1 MASGR
6 RMRSASSCSPVPA
19 IRHSLQGAT
28 SPSWPRGRDTW
39 TCSTTLPVGQQ
50 ITWNIEHF
58 PKPVVAR
65 INGIALGGGT
75 ELALC
80 CDIRVAADTA
90 IMGVPEINL
99 GIIPG
104 YGGTQRLP
112 RIVGVG
118 MAKKLVL
125 TGEHIKAEEA
135 YRIGLVDMIV
145 PEADLDDAVAKL
157 CKRIATKS
165 PVALAMGKEAI
176 NMGLQADLRTGLSI
190 EARCFCMC
198 FGSEDREEGH
208 ERLSGEAQTG
218 IQGPVK
224 ISRGDEMKEVV
235 HCGRRPDA
243 DRPDG
248 RRPFRLPPGRAGRHG
263 PEGTP

>member
-1 MASGR
+1 MEYKDIKITKDGAVATITIDR
-6 RMRSASSCSPVPA
+6 PEVLNA
-19 IRHSLQGAT
+19 IRDNTMFEIQDALNILEKDDSVRVLVLTGAGDKAFVAGGDI
-28 SPSWPRGRDTW
+28 SIMAKGAGYLDVIHG
-39 TCSTTLPVGQQ
+39 LPAGQQ

-80 CDIRVAADTA
+80 CDIRIAADTA

-125 TGEHIKAEEA
+125 SGEHINAQEA
-135 YRIGLVDMIV
+135 FRIGLIDQLV
-145 PEADLDDAVAKL
+145 PKAELDAAVAKL
-157 CKRIATKS
+157 CGKLASKS
-165 PVALAMGKEAI
+165 PIALAMGKEAI
-176 NMGLQADLRTGLSI
+176 NMGIQADLRTGLSI

-198 FGSEDREEGH
+198 FGSQDRVEGMTAFL
-208 ERLSGEAQTG
+208 EKRK
-218 IQGPVK
+218 PVFK
-224 ISRGDEMKEVV
+224 
-235 HCGRRPDA
+235 GR
-243 DRPDG
+243 
-248 RRPFRLPPGRAGRHG
+248 
-263 PEGTP
+263 

>member
-1 MASGR
+1 MEYKDIKVTKDGAVATITIDR
-6 RMRSASSCSPVPA
+6 QEVLNA
-19 IRHSLQGAT
+19 IRDNTMFEIQDALNILEKDDTVRVLVLTGAGDKAFVAGGDI
-28 SPSWPRGRDTW
+28 SIMAKGAGYLDVMHG
-39 TCSTTLPVGQQ
+39 LPAGQQ

-118 MAKKLVL
+118 MAKKMVL
-125 TGEHIKAEEA
+125 SGEHINAQEA
-135 YRIGLVDMIV
+135 FRIGLIDQLV
-145 PEADLDDAVAKL
+145 PKAELDAAVAKL
-157 CKRIATKS
+157 CGKLASKS
-165 PVALAMGKEAI
+165 PIALAMGKEAV
-176 NMGLQADLRTGLSI
+176 NMGMQADLRTGLSI

-198 FGSEDREEGH
+198 FGSQDRVEGMTAFL
-208 ERLSGEAQTG
+208 EKRK
-218 IQGPVK
+218 PVFK
-224 ISRGDEMKEVV
+224 
-235 HCGRRPDA
+235 GR
-243 DRPDG
+243 
-248 RRPFRLPPGRAGRHG
+248 
-263 PEGTP
+263 

>member
-1 MASGR
+1 MEYKDIKITKDGAVATITIDR
-6 RMRSASSCSPVPA
+6 PEVLNA
-19 IRHSLQGAT
+19 IRDNTMFEIQDALNILEKDDSVRVLVLTGAGDKAFVAGGDI
-28 SPSWPRGRDTW
+28 SIMAKGAGYLDVIHG
-39 TCSTTLPVGQQ
+39 LPAGQQ

-80 CDIRVAADTA
+80 CDIRIAADTA

-125 TGEHIKAEEA
+125 SGEHINAQEA
-135 YRIGLVDMIV
+135 FRIGLIDQLV
-145 PEADLDDAVAKL
+145 PKAELDAAVAKL
-157 CKRIATKS
+157 CGKLASKS
-165 PVALAMGKEAI
+165 PIALAMGKEAV
-176 NMGLQADLRTGLSI
+176 NMGMQADLRTGLSI

-198 FGSEDREEGH
+198 FGSQDRVEGMTAFL
-208 ERLSGEAQTG
+208 EKRK
-218 IQGPVK
+218 PVFK
-224 ISRGDEMKEVV
+224 
-235 HCGRRPDA
+235 GR
-243 DRPDG
+243 
-248 RRPFRLPPGRAGRHG
+248 
-263 PEGTP
+263 

>member
-1 MASGR
+1 MEYKDIKITKDGAVATITIDR
-6 RMRSASSCSPVPA
+6 PEVLNA
-19 IRHSLQGAT
+19 IRDNTMFEIQDALNILEKDDSVRVLVLTGAGDKAFVAGGDI
-28 SPSWPRGRDTW
+28 SIMAKGAGYLDVIHG
-39 TCSTTLPVGQQ
+39 LPAGQQ

-80 CDIRVAADTA
+80 CDIRIAADTA

-125 TGEHIKAEEA
+125 SGEHINAQEA
-135 YRIGLVDMIV
+135 FRIGLIDQLV
-145 PEADLDDAVAKL
+145 PKAELDAAVAKL
-157 CKRIATKS
+157 CGKLASKS
-165 PVALAMGKEAI
+165 PIALAMGKEAI
-176 NMGLQADLRTGLSI
+176 NMGIQADLRTGLSI

-198 FGSEDREEGH
+198 FGSEDRVEGMTAFL
-208 ERLSGEAQTG
+208 EKRK
-218 IQGPVK
+218 PVFN
-224 ISRGDEMKEVV
+224 
-235 HCGRRPDA
+235 GR
-243 DRPDG
+243 
-248 RRPFRLPPGRAGRHG
+248 
-263 PEGTP
+263 

>member
-1 MASGR
+1 MEYMDILITKERAVATIAINR
-6 RMRSASSCSPVPA
+6 PQVLNA
-19 IRHSLQGAT
+19 IRDKTMFEIQNALNDIEKDDAIRVVVLTGTGDKAFVAGGDISIMAKGAGVVDVIHSLPA
-28 SPSWPRGRDTW
+28 
-39 TCSTTLPVGQQ
+39 GQQ

-58 PKPVVAR
+58 TKPVIAR

-125 TGEHIKAEEA
+125 TGEHINAQEA

-145 PEADLDDAVAKL
+145 PKAELDEAVAKL
-157 CKRIATKS
+157 CKRIASKS
-165 PVALAMGKEAI
+165 PIALAMGKEAI
-176 NMGLQADLRTGLSI
+176 NMGMQADLRTGLSI

-198 FGSEDREEGH
+198 FGSEDRVEGMNAFL
-208 ERLSGEAQTG
+208 EKRKPEF
-218 IQGPVK
+218 K
-224 ISRGDEMKEVV
+224 
-235 HCGRRPDA
+235 GR
-243 DRPDG
+243 
-248 RRPFRLPPGRAGRHG
+248 
-263 PEGTP
+263 

>member
-1 MASGR
+1 MDYKDILVTKDGAVATIAVNR
-6 RMRSASSCSPVPA
+6 PEVLNA
-19 IRHSLQGAT
+19 IRDNTMFEIQDALNGIEKDDSIRVVVLTGSGDKAFVAGGDISIMQKAESYLDVMHG
-28 SPSWPRGRDTW
+28 
-39 TCSTTLPVGQQ
+39 LPAGQQ
-50 ITWNIEHF
+50 ITSNIENF

-75 ELALC
+75 ELALA
-80 CDIRVAADTA
+80 CDIRVAVDTA
-90 IMGVPEINL
+90 IMGVPEITL

-145 PEADLDDAVAKL
+145 PKAEFDDAVKKL
-157 CKRIATKS
+157 CNKLATKS
-165 PVALAMGKEAI
+165 PIALAMGKEAI
-176 NMGLQADLRTGLSI
+176 NMGVQADIRTGLSI

-198 FGSEDREEGH
+198 FGSKDRLEGMTAFL
-208 ERLSGEAQTG
+208 EKRKPVFTG
-218 IQGPVK
+218 K
-224 ISRGDEMKEVV
+224 
-235 HCGRRPDA
+235 
-243 DRPDG
+243 
-248 RRPFRLPPGRAGRHG
+248 
-263 PEGTP
+263 

>member
-1 MASGR
+1 MEYKDIKVTKDGAIATITIDR
-6 RMRSASSCSPVPA
+6 PEVLNA
-19 IRHSLQGAT
+19 IRDNTMFEIQDALNILEKDDSIRVMVLTGEGDKAFVSGGDISIMQKADSYLDVISGIPA
-28 SPSWPRGRDTW
+28 
-39 TCSTTLPVGQQ
+39 GQQ

-80 CDIRVAADTA
+80 CDIRVAVDTA

-112 RIVGVG
+112 RLVGVG
-118 MAKKLVL
+118 MAKKMVL

-135 YRIGLVDMIV
+135 YRIGLVDMLV
-145 PEADLDDAVAKL
+145 PKDEFDDAVKKL
-157 CKRIATKS
+157 CNRLASKS
-165 PVALAMGKEAI
+165 PIAVAMGKEAI
-176 NMGLQADLRTGLSI
+176 NMGVQADLRTGLSV

-198 FGSEDREEGH
+198 FGSKDRIEGMTAFL
-208 ERLSGEAQTG
+208 EKRKPVFTG
-218 IQGPVK
+218 K
-224 ISRGDEMKEVV
+224 
-235 HCGRRPDA
+235 
-243 DRPDG
+243 
-248 RRPFRLPPGRAGRHG
+248 
-263 PEGTP
+263 

>member
-1 MASGR
+1 MEYKDIILTKEGAVATIAVNR
-6 RMRSASSCSPVPA
+6 PEMLNA
-19 IRHSLQGAT
+19 IRHETMIEIQDALDGIAADDAIRVIVLTGTGDKAFVAGGDISVMAKGA
-28 SPSWPRGRDTW
+28 GYLDVLH
-39 TCSTTLPVGQQ
+39 TLPAGQQ
-50 ITWNIEHF
+50 ITWNIEHY
-58 PKPVVAR
+58 PKPVIAR

-112 RIVGVG
+112 RLVGAG

-125 TGEHIKAEEA
+125 SGEHISAQEA
-135 YRIGLVDMIV
+135 YRIGLVDMLV
-145 PEADLDDAVAKL
+145 PKAELDEAVAKL
-157 CKRIATKS
+157 ARRIASKS
-165 PVALAMGKEAI
+165 PIALAMGKEAV

-198 FGSEDREEGH
+198 FGSEDRVEG
-208 ERLSGEAQTG
+208 
-218 IQGPVK
+218 
-224 ISRGDEMKEVV
+224 MKAFLEKRKPAFK
-235 HCGRRPDA
+235 GR
-243 DRPDG
+243 
-248 RRPFRLPPGRAGRHG
+248 
-263 PEGTP
+263 

>member
-1 MASGR
+1 MEYKDIIVTKDGAVATIAINR
-6 RMRSASSCSPVPA
+6 PEVLNA
-19 IRHSLQGAT
+19 IRDNTMFEIQDALNGIEKDDAVRVVVLTGTGDKAFVAGGDISIMAKGA
-28 SPSWPRGRDTW
+28 GYLDVIHG
-39 TCSTTLPVGQQ
+39 LPAGQQ

-58 PKPVVAR
+58 QKPVIAR

-104 YGGTQRLP
+104 YGGTQRLA
-112 RIVGVG
+112 RLCGVG

-135 YRIGLVDMIV
+135 YRIGLVDMLV
-145 PEADLDDAVAKL
+145 PKAELDDAVAKL
-157 CKRIATKS
+157 AKRIASKS
-165 PVALAMGKEAI
+165 PIALAMGKEAI
-176 NMGLQADLRTGLSI
+176 NMGIQADLRTGLSI

-198 FGSEDREEGH
+198 FGSQDRVEGMNAFL
-208 ERLSGEAQTG
+208 EKRKPVFTG
-218 IQGPVK
+218 K
-224 ISRGDEMKEVV
+224 
-235 HCGRRPDA
+235 
-243 DRPDG
+243 
-248 RRPFRLPPGRAGRHG
+248 
-263 PEGTP
+263 

>member
-1 MASGR
+1 MEYKDIKVTKDGAVATITIDR
-6 RMRSASSCSPVPA
+6 PEVLNA
-19 IRHSLQGAT
+19 IRDNTMFEIQDSLNILEKDDSVRVLVLTGAGDKAFVAGGDI
-28 SPSWPRGRDTW
+28 SIMAKGAGYLDVMHG
-39 TCSTTLPVGQQ
+39 LPAGQQ

-118 MAKKLVL
+118 MAKKMVL
-125 TGEHIKAEEA
+125 SGEHINAQEA
-135 YRIGLVDMIV
+135 FRIGLIDQLV
-145 PEADLDDAVAKL
+145 PKAELDAAVAKL
-157 CKRIATKS
+157 CGKLASKS
-165 PVALAMGKEAI
+165 PIALAMGKEAV
-176 NMGLQADLRTGLSI
+176 NMGMQADLRTGLSI

-198 FGSEDREEGH
+198 FGSQDRVEGMTAFL
-208 ERLSGEAQTG
+208 EKRK
-218 IQGPVK
+218 PVFK
-224 ISRGDEMKEVV
+224 
-235 HCGRRPDA
+235 GR
-243 DRPDG
+243 
-248 RRPFRLPPGRAGRHG
+248 
-263 PEGTP
+263 

>member
-1 MASGR
+1 MEYKDIILTKEGAVATIAVNR
-6 RMRSASSCSPVPA
+6 PEVLNA
-19 IRHSLQGAT
+19 IRYETMIEIQDALDGIAADDAIRAVVLTGTGDKAFVAGGDISVMAKGA
-28 SPSWPRGRDTW
+28 GYLDVLH
-39 TCSTTLPVGQQ
+39 TLPEGQQ

-58 PKPVVAR
+58 RKPVIAR

-112 RIVGVG
+112 RLVGAG

-125 TGEHIKAEEA
+125 TGEHITAQEA
-135 YRIGLVDMIV
+135 YRIGLVDMLV
-145 PEADLDDAVAKL
+145 PKAELDGAVAKL
-157 CKRIATKS
+157 ARRIASKS
-165 PVALAMGKEAI
+165 PIALAMGKEAV
-176 NMGLQADLRTGLSI
+176 NLGLQADLRTGLSI

-198 FGSEDREEGH
+198 FGSEDRVEG
-208 ERLSGEAQTG
+208 
-218 IQGPVK
+218 
-224 ISRGDEMKEVV
+224 MKAFLEKRKPEFK
-235 HCGRRPDA
+235 GR
-243 DRPDG
+243 
-248 RRPFRLPPGRAGRHG
+248 
-263 PEGTP
+263 